1 MRVPAIS
8 LCLVVCVV
16 VGCGAAEGGES
27 GTAAESSSGASTGGS
42 SGATVTTTGGAT
54 STSGGETTATTSGA
68 ASSSGAGDS
77 SSGSGGESTGA
88 GSTGSTGGD
97 GVIVVEGLSHP
108 EAIAHDLVDDVYL
121 ISNINGAP
129 DAVDDNGFI
138 SRVLPDGT
146 IEALTFIDGGDDTVV
161 LDAPKGMVIVDDT
174 LWVAD
179 ITRVRKFHRV
189 SGLPL
194 GEVVIDGA
202 VFLNDLAADAEGNI
216 FVSDTGSNII
226 HAIDTKDQPAVMLVS
241 PAVFGPNGLWVHA
254 DRLYL
259 ATYNDTKI
267 FSVTL
272 DVPVAFPEVTLA
284 VGQLDGL
291 VHLEDGDWLVSS
303 WEAPGVLRVSAD
315 FGTVTTQ
322 VADLS
327 SPADIAVDE
336 GRKLILIP
344 RLLEDRAEFHPL

>member
-1 MRVPAIS
+1 MRVAAIPLS
-8 LCLVVCVV
+8 LVVCMVT
-16 VGCGAAEGGES
+16 GCGAAEGGES
-27 GTAAESSSGASTGGS
+27 GTTAESSSGASTGAS
-42 SGATVTTTGGAT
+42 SGATVTPTTGEAA

-68 ASSSGAGDS
+68 ASSSGSGA
-77 SSGSGGESTGA
+77 SSGGSGEDSTGA
-88 GSTGSTGGD
+88 GSTGGD

-108 EAIAHDLVDDVYL
+108 EGIAHDLVDDVYL

-146 IEALTFIDGGDDTVV
+146 IEALTFIDGSDDTVV
-161 LDAPKGMVIVDDT
+161 LDAPKGMVIIDDT

-179 ITRVRKFHRV
+179 ITRVRKFDRV

-202 VFLNDLAADAEGNI
+202 VFLNDLAADAGGNI

-226 HAIDTKDQPAVMLVS
+226 HAIDTKDQPAVMLAS

-259 ATYNDTKI
+259 ATYNDNKI

-272 DVPVAFPEVTLA
+272 DVPVAFPEITLA

-291 VHLEDGDWLVSS
+291 VHLDDGDWLVSS

-315 FGTVTTQ
+315 FSTVTTQ

-344 RLLEDRAEFHPL
+344 RLLEDRAEFHPF